1 MRWRIDL
8 LSDIGNDKYPFP
20 SNIGRVMSVSIK
32 IHVLNIHIVRDILK
46 LKMINNY
53 ISLKLCDIFQ
63 LTILI
68 RLLTNFTSISHVP

>member
-1 MRWRIDL
+1 MPANYLLYRTSPSQRIIPSVASVFISRENEVRWRIDL

-46 LKMINNY
+46 LNLY
-53 ISLKLCDIFQ
+53 
-63 LTILI
+63 
-68 RLLTNFTSISHVP
+68 R